1 MGATFRGGGRW
12 KSDFD
17 KNLAAQEAATAG
29 AERRRQS
36 RRQGGVA
43 CAPLA
48 GAPSCAAAP
57 GDSRM
62 LKARWAAD
70 EISRRGLE
78 LARSANCNEGQI
90 DIAAIAV
97 SAICHAQSGDACGE
111 RFLIVHGAG
120 GTGGT
125 HVIKKVMRPLARE
138 IFCPAGEGAAA
149 VANSVARASGV
160 AHPQSARRYR
170 PKLASF

>member
-1 MGATFRGGGRW
+1 MDATFRGGGLW
-12 KSDFD
+12 ESDFD

-29 AERRRQS
+29 AERRRQG
-36 RRQGGVA
+36 RRQEGVA

-90 DIAAIAV
+90 DIAAIAI
-97 SAICHAQSGDACGE
+97 SAVCRAQSGDACVG
-111 RFLIVHGAG
+111 RLLIAHGAG
-120 GTGGT
+120 GAGET
-125 HVIKKVMRPLARE
+125 HVIRGA
-138 IFCPAGEGAAA
+138 AGGGAAA
-149 VANSVARASGV
+149 VANNVARALGHSGT
-160 AHPQSARRYR
+160 AIHA
-170 PKLASF
+170 A